1 MKVLIVEDD
10 REVVGVVQRGLRK
23 AGCDVAVA
31 WDGDEGAALARGQHF
46 DVIVLDWELPGMSGP
61 DVAAALRREGRNT
74 PILMLTGRAATDDVV
89 RGLDAG
95 ADDYLTKPFEL
106 AELLAR
112 VRAMARRAAAP
123 RVDALSYGPIAMER
137 LTHKVTVGGVKL
149 GLTPKEF
156 QLLEHF
162 LLRPEEAISRAELL
176 EQVWDGERDPAS
188 NLVDV
193 HVGNLRRKLK
203 QACGAEVVQTV
214 RGKGFRLALF
224 PGELP

>member
-1 MKVLIVEDD
+1 MRILVVEDD
-10 REVVGVVQRGLRK
+10 REVVGVVERGLRK
-23 AGCDVAVA
+23 AGHDVAVA
-31 WDGDEGAALARGQHF
+31 LDGDAGAALARREVF

-61 DVAAALRREGRNT
+61 EVAAVLRGEGRDT
-74 PILMLTGRAATDDVV
+74 PILMLTGRDATADVV

-112 VRAMARRAAAP
+112 VRAMARRGGAA
-123 RVDALSYGPIAMER
+123 RRDLLTYGPIEMER
-137 LTHKVTVGGVKL
+137 LNHKVRVAGAKL
-149 GLTPKEF
+149 DLTPKEF

-162 LLRPEEAISRAELL
+162 LVRPEEPIDRAELL
-176 EQVWDGERDPAS
+176 KGVWDQEWDAAS

-203 QACGAEVVQTV
+203 HAAGVDLIQTV
-214 RGKGFRLALF
+214 RGEGFRLQLLVA
-224 PGELP
+224 G